1 MTKEML
7 ENIIARIEKLEEEKA
22 AISQDIKDVYS
33 EAKGN
38 GLDAAILR
46 KIVAIRKKNPK
57 ELEQEEEMLELYM
70 GALGMLKGKER
81 GTLLNGCET

>member
-38 GLDAAILR
+38 GLEVSILR
-46 KIVAIRKKNPK
+46 KIVSIRKKSPI
-57 ELEQEEEMLELYM
+57 EREQEETMLELYM
-70 GALGMLKGKER
+70 GALGMLKGKE
-81 GTLLNGCET
+81 

>member
-46 KIVAIRKKNPK
+46 KIVAIRKKSPK
-57 ELEQEEEMLELYM
+57 EFEQEEEMLELYM
-70 GALGMLKGKER
+70 GALGMLKGKE
-81 GTLLNGCET
+81 

>member
-1 MTKEML
+1 
-7 ENIIARIEKLEEEKA
+7 
-22 AISQDIKDVYS
+22 VYA

-70 GALGMLKGKER
+70 GALGMLKGKE
-81 GTLLNGCET
+81 

>member
-38 GLDAAILR
+38 GLDASILR

-70 GALGMLKGKER
+70 GALGMLKEKE
-81 GTLLNGCET
+81 

>member
-38 GLDAAILR
+38 GLEVSILR
-46 KIVAIRKKNPK
+46 KIVSIRKKSPI
-57 ELEQEEEMLELYM
+57 EREQEETMLELYM
-70 GALGMLKGKER
+70 DALGMLKEKE
-81 GTLLNGCET
+81 

>member
-70 GALGMLKGKER
+70 GALGMLKEKD
-81 GTLLNGCET
+81 

>member
-46 KIVAIRKKNPK
+46 KIVAIRKKTPK

-70 GALGMLKGKER
+70 GALGMLKGKE
-81 GTLLNGCET
+81 

>member
-1 MTKEML
+1 ML

-38 GLDAAILR
+38 GLDASILR
-46 KIVAIRKKNPK
+46 KIVSIRKKSPK

-70 GALGMLKGKER
+70 GALGMLKGKE
-81 GTLLNGCET
+81 

>member
-46 KIVAIRKKNPK
+46 KIVAIRKKSPK

-70 GALGMLKGKER
+70 GALGMLKEKE
-81 GTLLNGCET
+81 

>member
-38 GLDAAILR
+38 GLEVSILR
-46 KIVAIRKKNPK
+46 KIVSIRKKSPI
-57 ELEQEEEMLELYM
+57 EREQEETMLELYM
-70 GALGMLKGKER
+70 GALGMLKEKE
-81 GTLLNGCET
+81 

>member
-46 KIVAIRKKNPK
+46 KIVAIRKKSPK

-70 GALGMLKGKER
+70 GALGMLKGKE
-81 GTLLNGCET
+81 

>member
-38 GLDAAILR
+38 GLDASILR
-46 KIVAIRKKNPK
+46 KIVSIRKKSPK

-70 GALGMLKGKER
+70 GALGMLKGKE
-81 GTLLNGCET
+81 